1 MERPDAP
8 TPFQHPAVQA
18 ASAARNAVSA
28 EMSVAGRSRNAPDD
42 PAWTRAAEQA
52 AGGEDTCWILASEAY
67 ARMQWDLACADAAV
81 AARGKVGGGSS
92 STDRASGGA
101 SGAGASAAG
110 AAPAESAETDASA
123 TPQQR
128 RARALA
134 ELAIPVAASSRAG
147 VRRAIEQ
154 AAPRKPAARR
164 RREYLLMAFWFLVG
178 GLGGLAAL
186 LLIRGGEVL
195 LAWR

>member
-42 PAWTRAAEQA
+42 PAWTRAAEQT
-52 AGGEDTCWILASEAY
+52 AGGDDTCWILASEAY

-81 AARGKVGGGSS
+81 AARGKVGGA
-92 STDRASGGA
+92 STHRAA
-101 SGAGASAAG
+101 SDSAGASTGATADAAG
-110 AAPAESAETDASA
+110 ADAAA

-154 AAPRKPAARR
+154 TAPRKPAARR
-164 RREYLLMAFWFLVG
+164 RREYLMMAFWFLVG
-178 GLGGLAAL
+178 GLGGLVAL
-186 LLIRGGEVL
+186 LAIRGSEVL